1 MRAMRSSR
9 TKLRK
14 LGKKG
19 GYMKFGSRGAIRGA
33 VTTLAVCL
41 IGAGWAR
48 GQEQKPQ
55 LAEDAFKNV
64 QVLRGISV
72 DQFLGTMGFFA
83 ASLSLNCTDCHTAES
98 GGSWARYADDTALK
112 NTARRMVVMVN
123 AINKADFGGER
134 KITCYTCHRGS
145 QRPEVTPSL
154 AEQYGTPPPED
165 PDKVEILNLNGS
177 NQPTADQILDKYL
190 QALGGAAQVAKLT
203 SLVGKG
209 TYTGF
214 DTDFAKVPIDYYA
227 KPGLRTTVVHTLA
240 GDNTTVYDGQQA
252 WVAAVDKP
260 VPLMPLTGGD
270 LEGARVDAGLAF
282 PAQIKQEFKNWRS
295 GFPAITVNDKPVQVI
310 EGTTPGGS
318 AIKLYFDKETG
329 LLVRQVRYNNT
340 IIGLTPSHV
349 EYSDYRAV
357 NGVKVPFHW
366 TTTWVDGQSTTDLS
380 SVQANV
386 PIDAAKFTKPAP
398 AVPKATSASR

>member
-1 MRAMRSSR
+1 
-9 TKLRK
+9 
-14 LGKKG
+14 
-19 GYMKFGSRGAIRGA
+19 MKFGSGGAIRGA

-55 LAEDAFKNV
+55 LAEDAFKNI

-134 KITCYTCHRGS
+134 KVTCYTCHRGS

-165 PDKVEILNLNGS
+165 PDRVEILNLNGA
-177 NQPTADQILDKYL
+177 NQPSAEQILDKYL

-295 GFPAITVNDKPVQVI
+295 GFPAITINDKPVQVI
-310 EGTTPGGS
+310 EGTTAGGS

-340 IIGLTPSHV
+340 IIGLTPTHV

-366 TTTWVDGQSTTDLS
+366 TATWVDGQSTTDLS

-386 PIDAAKFTKPAP
+386 PIDAARFTKPAP
-398 AVPKATSASR
+398 AVPKSTSASR

>member
-1 MRAMRSSR
+1 
-9 TKLRK
+9 
-14 LGKKG
+14 
-19 GYMKFGSRGAIRGA
+19 
-33 VTTLAVCL
+33 
-41 IGAGWAR
+41 
-48 GQEQKPQ
+48 
-55 LAEDAFKNV
+55 
-64 QVLRGISV
+64 
-72 DQFLGTMGFFA
+72 
-83 ASLSLNCTDCHTAES
+83 
-98 GGSWARYADDTALK
+98 
-112 NTARRMVVMVN
+112 MVVMVN

-282 PAQIKQEFKNWRS
+282 PAQIKQAFKNWRS
-295 GFPAITVNDKPVQVI
+295 GFPAITVNDKPVLVI
-310 EGTTPGGS
+310 EGQTPGGS

>member
-1 MRAMRSSR
+1 
-9 TKLRK
+9 
-14 LGKKG
+14 
-19 GYMKFGSRGAIRGA
+19 MKFGSSGAIRCA
-33 VTTLAVCL
+33 VATVAVCL
-41 IGAGWAR
+41 LGTGGAF
-48 GQEQKPQ
+48 GQGGAEQKPQ
-55 LAEDAFKNV
+55 MAEDAFKNI

-83 ASLSLNCTDCHTAES
+83 ASLSLNCTDCHTSES

-123 AINKADFGGER
+123 SINKADFGGAR

-165 PDKVEILNLNGS
+165 PDKVEILNPNGA
-177 NQPTADQILDKYL
+177 NQPSPEQILDKYL

-214 DTDFAKVPIDYYA
+214 DTDFAKVPVDVYA
-227 KPGLRTTVVHTLA
+227 KPGLRTMVVHTLA
-240 GDNTTVYDGQQA
+240 GDNTTVYDGKEA

-270 LEGARVDAGLAF
+270 LEGARADAALAF
-282 PAQIKQEFKNWRS
+282 PAQIKQQFTNWRG

-310 EGTTPGGS
+310 EGTTAGGS
-318 AIKLYFDKETG
+318 AIKLYFDKESG

-340 IIGLTPSHV
+340 IIGLTPAHV
-349 EYSDYRAV
+349 EYSDYRVV

-366 TTTWVDGQSTTDLS
+366 TTTWVDGQSTTELS

-386 PIDAAKFTKPAP
+386 PIPDNRFTKPAP
-398 AVPKATSASR
+398 AVPKPTSAAR

>member
-1 MRAMRSSR
+1 MR
-9 TKLRK
+9 
-14 LGKKG
+14 
-19 GYMKFGSRGAIRGA
+19 FGSRGAIRGA
-33 VTTLAVCL
+33 VATLAVCL
-41 IGAGWAR
+41 IGAGGMR

-55 LAEDAFKNV
+55 MSEDAFKNV

-72 DQFLGTMGFFA
+72 DQFLATMGFFA

-123 AINKADFGGER
+123 SINKADFGGER

-165 PDKVEILNLNGS
+165 PDKVEILNPAGA
-177 NQPTADQILDKYL
+177 NQPSAEQILDKYL

-203 SLVGKG
+203 SMVGKG

-214 DTDFAKVPIDYYA
+214 DTDFAKVGIDYYA

-270 LEGARVDAGLAF
+270 LEGARVDAELAF

-295 GFPAITVNDKPVQVI
+295 GFPAITIDDKPVQVI

-318 AIKLYFDKETG
+318 AIKLYFDKNTG

-340 IIGLTPSHV
+340 IIGLTPTHV
-349 EYSDYRAV
+349 EYSDYRVV

-386 PIDAAKFTKPAP
+386 PIDAGRFTKPAP
-398 AVPKATSASR
+398 AVPKPTNAAR

>member
-1 MRAMRSSR
+1 
-9 TKLRK
+9 
-14 LGKKG
+14 
-19 GYMKFGSRGAIRGA
+19 MKFGSRGAIRGA

-55 LAEDAFKNV
+55 LAEDAFKNI

-165 PDKVEILNLNGS
+165 PDRVEILNLNGA
-177 NQPTADQILDKYL
+177 NQPSAEQTLDKYL

-295 GFPAITVNDKPVQVI
+295 GFPAITINDKQVQVI
-310 EGTTPGGS
+310 EGTTAGGS

-340 IIGLTPSHV
+340 IIGLTPTHV

-366 TTTWVDGQSTTDLS
+366 TATWVDGQSTTDLS

-398 AVPKATSASR
+398 AVPKQTSASR